1 MRDLRTIAWREFR
14 ETALTPAFLISLIAM
29 PLVLVVV
36 AVLSSGMALTHTEP
50 PVSGTIWIES
60 SEAFRTAF
68 TERLKRGVAAESVG
82 DLPSVTVNFEGEVA
96 AGTRTDP
103 PNASNPVVVKVPDS
117 LLNPEKLEG
126 EILLTLHDA
135 LGRPQVD
142 AVETALADTVV
153 QLRQRRAEVDPTLI
167 DRLRTPPP
175 IMTTRIDE
183 EGLTAEDAQS
193 RKLRALVIP
202 MGLMFLLWGA
212 SFGTSAQLM
221 QTTLDEKA
229 NKVVEVLLST
239 TSPERLMMGKILGQ
253 SGVALTTV
261 GIYGGLGISALI
273 AAGKASLILDPQ
285 LLWPLAWFALAFL
298 GAAAILAAVG
308 AVVHDQREA
317 GNLMGPIVALLGVPV
332 FFIMPIA
339 QAPHGMPAS
348 IASFAPIIGPYIM
361 AMRSAG
367 EISVPVWQVGIGL
380 VWHAAITRTLLVGAG
395 RVFRVGILS
404 SGTPPKLTTLLR
416 WLIRP

>member
-50 PVSGTIWIES
+50 PISGTIWIES
-60 SEAFRTAF
+60 SEVFRTAF

-103 PNASNPVVVKVPDS
+103 PNASNPVVAAVPDS

-221 QTTLDEKA
+221 QTTLDEKP
-229 NKVVEVLLST
+229 T
-239 TSPERLMMGKILGQ
+239 
-253 SGVALTTV
+253 
-261 GIYGGLGISALI
+261 
-273 AAGKASLILDPQ
+273 
-285 LLWPLAWFALAFL
+285 
-298 GAAAILAAVG
+298 
-308 AVVHDQREA
+308 
-317 GNLMGPIVALLGVPV
+317 
-332 FFIMPIA
+332 
-339 QAPHGMPAS
+339 
-348 IASFAPIIGPYIM
+348 
-361 AMRSAG
+361 RSWK
-367 EISVPVWQVGIGL
+367 SC
-380 VWHAAITRTLLVGAG
+380 
-395 RVFRVGILS
+395 
-404 SGTPPKLTTLLR
+404 
-416 WLIRP
+416 